1 MVCLSILAIE
11 VVILVP
17 SYLSRKAELYG
28 QLEAEGMREIT
39 AALRNYDHHN
49 LSRILADLSENN
61 PNPELRG
68 GSIYDDA
75 GELLATFGEQPV
87 LRLRSNDPAPPEPRR
102 LVSEDRLEVLWPAE
116 FDSTTLTLV
125 ARMDAESI
133 NSGLL
138 DFVGRVGGL
147 VLIISVFVSAATVA
161 ANGLLVLNP
170 LLEIRRKLRAAEDD
184 PTNADRYKLDIVRD
198 DEIGETAAAINALLT
213 RLADVRR
220 SDVQERE
227 QRLKDFGDASSDWF
241 WEMDEQLR
249 FSYFSDRFGE
259 ITGVSQDALLGKTR
273 QETGIPGVEIEVWR
287 QHLAD
292 LAACRPFR
300 DFVHPRV
307 RSDGQ
312 TVYLSIN
319 GKPIFDEHGTFKGF
333 RGTGR
338 DVTERKLR
346 EEALVVAKRQAEVAN
361 RAKTEFLANMSHE
374 LRTPLNAVIG
384 FAEIMKEGR
393 MGPIGN
399 PRYLEYVSD
408 IHESGRHL
416 LHLINDVLDLSKIEA
431 GTAKLKEDNL
441 DVEKTIDTC
450 LRLIAQRAEAGQLDI
465 TREFPGQPM
474 SPLFADPQALKQI
487 LVHLLSN
494 AVKFTPAGGR
504 VNILAQSSP
513 EDGHIIQISD
523 TGIGIEPEN
532 IPRALAR
539 FQQVEGQLDRT
550 YEGSGL
556 GLSLAKSLTELHG
569 GALEL
574 RSQVGVGT
582 TVTIRFPAER
592 VVTTDQTAGPDGEM
606 KIAMNERR

>member
-1 MVCLSILAIE
+1 MCLSILAIE
-11 VVILVP
+11 IVILVP
-17 SYLSRKAELYG
+17 SYLNRKADLYD
-28 QLEAEGMREIT
+28 QLEAEGMREMG
-39 AALRNYDHHN
+39 AALRGYDHHT
-49 LSRILADLSENN
+49 LGSILADLSENN

-68 GSIYDDA
+68 GAIYDDA

-87 LRLRSNDPAPPEPRR
+87 QRLRSNDPTPPERR
-102 LVSEDRLEVLWPAE
+102 RWVSGDRLEVLWPAE
-116 FDSTTLTLV
+116 FDSVTLTLV

-133 NSGLL
+133 NNGLMA
-138 DFVGRVGGL
+138 FVGRVGGL
-147 VLIISVFVSAATVA
+147 VFIISVFVSAATVA
-161 ANGLLVLNP
+161 AHSLLVLNP

-184 PTNADRYKLDIVRD
+184 PTNADRYKLDIARN

-213 RLADVRR
+213 RLSDVRR

-241 WEMDEQLR
+241 WEMDDQLR
-249 FSYFSDRFGE
+249 FSYFSDRFVD
-259 ITGVSQDALLGKTR
+259 ITGVPQENLLGKTR
-273 QETGIPGVEIEVWR
+273 QETGIPGVKIEVWR
-287 QHLAD
+287 NHLAD

-307 RSDGQ
+307 RADGQ

-346 EEALVVAKRQAEVAN
+346 EEALLVAKQQAEVAN

-431 GTAKLKEDNL
+431 GTARLKEDDL
-441 DVEKTIDTC
+441 DVEKTIDGC
-450 LRLIAQRAEAGQLDI
+450 LRLVGTRAAAGQIEI
-465 TREFPGQPM
+465 TREFPGK
-474 SPLFADPQALKQI
+474 PLSLLHADPHALKQI
-487 LVHLLSN
+487 LVNLLSN

-504 VNILAQSSP
+504 IRISAQSSP
-513 EDGHIIQISD
+513 DDGHIIQISD

-539 FQQVEGQLDRT
+539 FQQVEGQMDRT

-569 GALEL
+569 GALDL

-592 VVTTDQTAGPDGEM
+592 VVTADRTASPGDDVL
-606 KIAMNERR
+606 IAMNERR